1 MNNNSATTLAA
12 TTLATRPVSYVPV
25 AIAVGIFSLLL
36 LLVPNTAEAAT
47 SGSAA
52 SASNTTTELTPFSQ
66 QPVPTFSPVVLTATT
81 TTAEIP
87 TNLVKEWRGL
97 FTRRAGS
104 LLTNA
109 ESSYGG
115 TLEEYLIDWLQGR
128 DHKFATRNYK
138 FNPAA
143 VYKWTGQIAN
153 SVNATASEPAMKVEN
168 GRVTEFTPPQTG
180 RALDRYASTLKII
193 NELSQGNTTIELA
206 VHTTQPREAL
216 EDMNDLGLKELIGR
230 GESKFNG
237 SPANRRWNIRVGVE
251 KMKGIIVKP
260 GEEFSFNKYLGP
272 VEASTGFKPE
282 LVIKAEGTIP
292 EFGGGLCQ
300 VSSTTFRAAMH
311 AGLPITAR
319 RNHSYAVQYYAP
331 QGTDAT
337 IYPGVQDLKFTND
350 TGHNI
355 LIWPYFKDD
364 NYLVFDF
371 YGTFDG
377 RKVELG
383 TPYAYDKKSDGSMK
397 ATWKRTVT
405 RKGQEPKN
413 DTFASVY
420 QPPARFHRTEQFVS
434 ATGQG
439 TTPPPGIT
447 PFVGTPPPSTNTN
460 TNTPPPSTSN

>member
-1 MNNNSATTLAA
+1 MTNNSQTIELQRYFFISSTL
-12 TTLATRPVSYVPV
+12 TVLVV
-25 AIAVGIFSLLL
+25 AGIFCFLII
-36 LLVPNTAEAAT
+36 VNAQTA
-47 SGSAA
+47 SAA
-52 SASNTTTELTPFSQ
+52 EELTPFSQ
-66 QPVPTFSPVVLTATT
+66 EPVPSYSPVLS
-81 TTAEIP
+81 TAESTLATVP
-87 TNLVKEWRGL
+87 ANLVKEWRGSY
-97 FTRRAGS
+97 TKRAGS
-104 LLTNA
+104 LLTNND
-109 ESSYGG
+109 SSNYDD
-115 TLEEYLIDWLQGR
+115 TLQEYLADWIKSR
-128 DHKFATRNYK
+128 SHKTKTRTYK

-143 VYKWTGQIAN
+143 VYKWTGQIAS
-153 SVNATASEPAMKVEN
+153 SVNATASEPSMKVKD

-180 RALDRYASTLKII
+180 KALDRYASTMKII
-193 NELSQGNTTIELA
+193 SELGKGNTEIELTVSA
-206 VHTTQPREAL
+206 TQPRQSL
-216 EDMNDLGLKELIGR
+216 EGLGGLGLKELIGR

-237 SPANRRWNIRVGVE
+237 SPANRRHNIKVGVE
-251 KMKGIIVKP
+251 KMKGIVIKP

-272 VEASTGFKPE
+272 VEAYTGFKPE
-282 LVIKAEGTIP
+282 LVIKAEGTVP

-355 LIWPYFKDD
+355 LVWPYLKDE

-383 TPYAYDKKSDGSMK
+383 TPYSYDKKGDGSMK

-405 RKGQEPKN
+405 RVGKAATDDN
-413 DTFASVY
+413 FYSVY

-434 ATGQG
+434 TTGQSSSP
-439 TTPPPGIT
+439 TSPPAGVT
-447 PFVGTPPPSTNTN
+447 PFVGTPPSSG
-460 TNTPPPSTSN
+460 TPAP